1 MRSGNPAFSESTLLD
16 LASGQVVSAAGA
28 DAGTMTVRTSGV
40 DRGVPRQHGQ

>member
-28 DAGTMTVRTSGV
+28 DAGTMTVNGTV
-40 DRGVPRQHGQ
+40 N